1 MAGMAVREARNGA
14 ECDQSVAEPDGACH
28 RYPVRPP

>member
-14 ECDQSVAEPDGACH
+14 ECDQSVIEPDCSSH
-28 RYPVRPP
+28 SYPVRPP

>member
-14 ECDQSVAEPDGACH
+14 ECDQSVTELDGSSH
-28 RYPVRPP
+28 SDPVRPP